1 MQSIL
6 APYLW
11 IFCLIYIDDIVIY
24 SKSYEEHL
32 VHLDKVL
39 EAIEKSGITLSPKKC
54 HLFYGSI
61 LLLGHKV
68 SWLGLSMHAE
78 KVEAI
83 MNLEWPRKLSQLQ
96 AFLGFFSF
104 HPLRCFW
111 YKLFLSIQTDS

>member
-11 IFCLIYIDDIVIY
+11 IFCLIYINDIVIY

-39 EAIEKSGITLSPKKC
+39 EAIEKSGITLSPKC
-54 HLFYGSI
+54 HLFYSSI

-68 SWLGLSMHAE
+68 SRLGLLMHVGR
-78 KVEAI
+78 VEAI
-83 MNLEWPRKLSQLQ
+83 MNLK
-96 AFLGFFSF
+96 
-104 HPLRCFW
+104 
-111 YKLFLSIQTDS
+111 